1 MVTLMVHVNEALRKA
16 NAPQRADFST
26 KITQSNNSVKSYDKN
41 AF

>member
-1 MVTLMVHVNEALRKA
+1 MVHVNEALRKA

-26 KITQSNNSVKSYDKN
+26 KITQSNDASVKSYDKN